1 MSDFYKYKKKII
13 VKNYKYIGIDYIF
26 FSRIFIIMFFLI
38 LIKLLSNLTEKN
50 IIFLALTI
58 WGGLFSSKK
67 YIKVLQENKT
77 TAIDTFIMEPDINLI
92 VVNSLIDEIE
102 KYISRIKT
110 FGSWITGLTFTLI
123 SLFITI
129 NFNYFIKILDIQL
142 NLLPNN
148 EVSDIVKSIELDD
161 YFLGAITLS
170 FNALSFLCLA
180 IFIIYHLFTISTLT
194 KKQVLLFLY
203 DVRYKILISE
213 RQKEENDTKYD
224 VPPIS

>member
-1 MSDFYKYKKKII
+1 MSEFYKYNRNII
-13 VKNYKYIGIDYIF
+13 IKNYKYIGIGFIV
-26 FSRIFIIMFFLI
+26 FSRIFIIIIFLI
-38 LIKLLSNLTEKN
+38 LMVLLSNLSEKN
-50 IIFLALTI
+50 TIFFSLTI
-58 WGGLFSSKK
+58 WIGWLFSTK
-67 YIKVLQENKT
+67 YIKLLREDRP
-77 TAIDTFIMEPDINLI
+77 TAIDKFIIEPDINLL

-142 NLLPNN
+142 NLISNN
-148 EVSDIVKSIELDD
+148 EISDIVKDIQLDD
-161 YFLGAITLS
+161 YFSGAITLS
-170 FNALSFLCLA
+170 FKALFFLCLA

-203 DVRYKILISE
+203 DVRYKMLISE
-213 RQKEENDTKYD
+213 RQKEEDATKKF
-224 VPPIS
+224 PL